1 MDLLKKIMIVGNSGE
16 YVLRAKTGWTARVTP
31 QYGWYV
37 GYVENKKSTWLFAT
51 NVDIKNQ
58 QDLALRKDLTIAAL
72 KAKRIIQ

>member
-1 MDLLKKIMIVGNSGE
+1 
-16 YVLRAKTGWTARVTP
+16 VTP